1 MSEAKVKNVKKNT
14 KEITKKVSTTKA
26 KAETKAVAAK
36 TKVASTSKKGPKFV
50 EKFSTKWIKSDDI
63 KRSWYVIDAEDAILG
78 RLASKVASLLIGK
91 DKINQ
96 VNNLDCGDYVIV
108 LNSMKIKV
116 TGNKELKK
124 MYYHHSGY
132 MGGLKET
139 RFDMMIKRNPN
150 FIIEKAVERMLPQN
164 KLKADRMARLFVYD
178 GSEHKHEAQKPVD
191 YKL

>member
-1 MSEAKVKNVKKNT
+1 MSEVKVKSIKMSK
-14 KEITKKVSTTKA
+14 KEITKKVVATKSKADVKTVATKSKTSSTN
-26 KAETKAVAAK
+26 
-36 TKVASTSKKGPKFV
+36 KKGPKFV
-50 EKFSTKWIKSDDI
+50 GKFSTKWIKSDDI
-63 KRSWYVIDAEDAILG
+63 TRSWYVIDADSAILG
-78 RLASKVASLLIGK
+78 RLATKVASLLIGK

-108 LNSMKIKV
+108 LNSKKIKV
-116 TGNKELKK
+116 TGGKELKK
-124 MYYHHSGY
+124 MYYNHSGY

-139 RFDMMIKRNPN
+139 RFDMMIKRKPN
-150 FIIEKAVERMLPQN
+150 YIIEKAVERMLPQN